1 MKATPYPGALP
12 RNFIPGALYDGVTA
26 QAMADRQCGLSDRA
40 ELNRRIACECSS
52 EKIKQPD
59 TYENRLPI
67 G

>member
-1 MKATPYPGALP
+1 MKATSYPGALP
-12 RNFIPGALYDGVTA
+12 RKFHPDAFYKGDLA
-26 QAMADRQCGLSDRA
+26 QAMLDRECGLSKRA
-40 ELNRRIACECSS
+40 KINRRIACECSS

>member
-1 MKATPYPGALP
+1 MKASSYPGALP
-12 RNFIPGALYDGVTA
+12 PKFFPGALYDGVTA

-40 ELNRRIACECSS
+40 ELNRRIARECSS
-52 EKIKQPD
+52 ENIKQPD